1 VIADFRD
8 TTPGLHPT
16 VHRFF
21 VRPENIHGAR
31 ADLPSGTAAQIARVL
46 KLRRGEQVALFDGAG
61 REWTATLEE
70 VSESAVSGQLVEE
83 RRPDVELPCAITIC
97 QALIKPER
105 FETVLQKGTELGA
118 SRFVPL
124 VTNRV
129 QGADSAGPSPARLAR
144 WQRIVQEAAEQSG
157 RVRIPEITVATR
169 MGETVPAEARRG
181 PVVLLW
187 EQERGASLRSVLR
200 SVMQAG
206 APERL
211 SLIVGPVGGLEAAEV
226 GAAKNAGAR
235 VAGIGR
241 RVLRSETAAV
251 AALAAVLY
259 EFGYL
264 GDTPA
269 R

>member
-1 VIADFRD
+1 M
-8 TTPGLHPT
+8 
-16 VHRFF
+16 HRFF
-21 VRPENIHGAR
+21 VRHENIRGAR
-31 ADLPSGTAAQIARVL
+31 VDLPSETAVQIARVL

-61 REWTATLEE
+61 REWTARLES
-70 VSESAVSGQLVEE
+70 VSESAASAQLVDE

-97 QALIKPER
+97 QALIRPER

-124 VTNRV
+124 VTARV

-144 WQRIVQEAAEQSG
+144 WQRIVLEAAEQSG
-157 RVRIPEITVATR
+157 RVLVPEIAPVAR
-169 MGETVPAEARRG
+169 IEEIVPAEDARG

-187 EQERGASLRSVLR
+187 EEERDASLRSVLH

-211 SLIVGPVGGLEAAEV
+211 ALVVGPVGGLMEAEV
-226 GAAKNAGAR
+226 GAAKRAGAR
-235 VAGIGR
+235 VAGMGR

-259 EFGYL
+259 EFGL
-264 GDTPA
+264 MGDAQP